1 MDKITVSSGKMGMGY
16 LHFDFDNKHII
27 FDRESAQSILALS
40 SNKKVNFSE
49 ITGIE
54 LRAPS
59 MMTTGGYVMFIIHN
73 FRYKLNNNFPFRF
86 SVDKSNFS
94 QLERV
99 LNTLSNE
106 IGVAIKGKNGY
117 SATEKEYLGEYEIE
131 QDNPENVR
139 VKDIEYRKRC
149 NVCGHIFCYNEA
161 DIKKNQSNAKAAV
174 LSSIGGIGGAL
185 GGAYAAS
192 AVNNSN
198 AQNSL
203 DKIVDFNRCPKCN
216 STKLSILSEEEFKN
230 ISAQNNAVP
239 QSSSSAADELKK
251 FKELLDMG
259 VITQEEF
266 DAKKKQLLG
275 L

>member
-1 MDKITVSSGKMGMGY
+1 MSKIKISSGKMGMGY
-16 LHFDFDNKHII
+16 LHFDFDNKYII
-27 FDRESAQSILALS
+27 FDRESAQSALVLS

-54 LRAPS
+54 LKAPG
-59 MMTTGGYVMFIIHN
+59 MMTGGQVFFIINN
-73 FRYKLNNNFPFRF
+73 FRYKIGGRYEFIFN
-86 SVDKSNFS
+86 VDKPNYS
-94 QLERV
+94 QLESV
-99 LNTLSNE
+99 LNTLSKE
-106 IGVAIKGKNGY
+106 IGIAIKGKNGY

-131 QDNPENVR
+131 KDNPENVR

-185 GGAYAAS
+185 SGAYAAS

-216 STKLSILSEEEFKN
+216 STKLSILSEDEFKS

-239 QSSSSAADELKK
+239 QSANSPADELKK

-259 VITQEEF
+259 VISQEEF
-266 DAKKKQLLG
+266 DEKKKQLLN